1 MPALKSNE
9 LKEQLSVWCIKHLF
23 DALNKIYFQ
32 LIKKGKCNHVNIIGK
47 LIILN
52 M

>member
-9 LKEQLSVWCIKHLF
+9 LKKQLFVWCIKHLF
-23 DALNKIYFQ
+23 DALNKKYFQ
-32 LIKKGKCNHVNIIGK
+32 SIKNKKGNHVNIIGK

>member
-9 LKEQLSVWCIKHLF
+9 LKKQLSVWCIKHLF
-23 DALNKIYFQ
+23 DALNKKYFQ
-32 LIKKGKCNHVNIIGK
+32 SIKNKKGNHVNIIGK